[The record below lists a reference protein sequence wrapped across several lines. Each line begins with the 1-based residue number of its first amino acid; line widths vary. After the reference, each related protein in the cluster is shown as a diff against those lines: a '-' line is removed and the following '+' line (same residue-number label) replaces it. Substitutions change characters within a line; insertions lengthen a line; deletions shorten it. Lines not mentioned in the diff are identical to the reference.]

1 MLWLGVF
8 AISVVMSIIVLVVV
22 FSAFPQLF
30 TSFSCPDPAEYV
42 NDAGAEA
49 WATSCAN
56 LKTQT
61 TFVPMIITLGVV
73 VLAVLICAR
82 IFGV

>member
-1 MLWLGVF
+1 MIWLGVF
-8 AISVVMSIIVLVVV
+8 AISIVMSIIVLIVV

-30 TSFSCPDPAEYV
+30 ASFSCPEANDYE
-42 NDAGAEA
+42 NDAGAKA
-49 WATSCAN
+49 WATSCEN

-82 IFGV
+82 LFGA